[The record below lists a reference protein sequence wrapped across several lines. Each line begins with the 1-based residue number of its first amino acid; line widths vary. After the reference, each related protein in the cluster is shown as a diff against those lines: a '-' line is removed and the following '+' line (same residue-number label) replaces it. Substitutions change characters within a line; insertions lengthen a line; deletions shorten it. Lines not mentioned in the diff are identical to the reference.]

1 MRQDQVFEW
10 RFVIHVPCTVV
21 KVNCLYVGALL
32 GVWGIIPFFVCLTII
47 LVDTVCVGWVWLGC
61 CVRTV

>member
-1 MRQDQVFEW
+1 MALCDTQCRAQFEKS
-10 RFVIHVPCTVV
+10 I
-21 KVNCLYVGALL
+21 CLYVGALL